1 MRFQFSLFR
10 YGLFVLSTFISAIGI
25 ALVTNAHLGT
35 TPITSLPYTVTAI
48 CGLSLGT
55 WTFLINITFV
65 VAQKFLLGPTF
76 KLSALLQLPAVFLF
90 SLFIDLWMWIT
101 SSWTVSSYPW
111 QVVMSMAGNAV
122 LGLGISIEL
131 ASKTT
136 VQPGEG
142 MVLAIAYR
150 SHKEFGNIKVLFD
163 VSLVCLSAFLGFI
176 SLGSVVGLREGT
188 LLSALTVGVFVR
200 IFGRLTCRII
210 PSPAEDV
217 KKEDKAL

>member
-55 WTFLINITFV
+55 WTFIINIAFV

-76 KLSALLQLPAVFLF
+76 KLSALLQLPAVLLF

-101 SSWTVSSYPW
+101 ASWTVSGYPG
-111 QVVMSMAGNAV
+111 QLAMSMAGNAV

-163 VSLVCLSAFLGFI
+163 VSLVCLSALLGLI
-176 SLGSVVGLREGT
+176 SLGSIVGLREGT

-200 IFGRLTCRII
+200 IFGRLTRRII

-217 KKEDKAL
+217 KKEDKAQ